1 MFEKRL
7 NIFAGHFGSGK
18 TEVAVNYALILS
30 KMGFKTAIIDLDIV
44 NPFFRTAD
52 INDYLKSKN
61 IQTILPVYAN
71 TNVDIPALPA
81 EISTVFENKEFT
93 AVFDVGGDDLG
104 AKVLSR
110 YKNEIIKDNYEMF
123 CVINTKRQ
131 STDSVDKIETMI
143 KEIENSS
150 GLKVMGL
157 VNNTNLLSETKIN
170 DLVKGQKIIEVVS
183 DRMEI
188 PVSFISSFLNENLLS
203 EKFIDYDIFEMKK
216 QIFLPWE
223 K

>member
-18 TEVAVNYALILS
+18 TEVSVNFALILS
-30 KMGFKTAIIDLDIV
+30 EMGFKTAIVDLDIV

-52 INDYLKSKN
+52 ISDYLKSKN

-110 YKNEIIKDNYEMF
+110 YRNEIIKDNYEMY

-131 STDSVDKIETMI
+131 TTDSADKIETMI
-143 KEIENSS
+143 NEIENSS
-150 GLKVMGL
+150 GLKITGL

-170 DLVKGQKIIEVVS
+170 DLIKGQKIIDVIS

-188 PVSFISSFLNENLLS
+188 PVSFISSFLNEDLLS